1 MVMKSKGV
9 KTMSLNVL
17 LIANVC
23 GDYGHIASTIDKK
36 QLTKF
41 VQDKGYSAV
50 EFQNGDYD
58 KTDTVE
64 SLRKRCGY
72 YTLKTLPES
81 EDTIGYG
88 TY

>member
-1 MVMKSKGV
+1 MDTKNKGV

-50 EFQNGDYD
+50 EYQNKDYSKD
-58 KTDTVE
+58 DTVE
-64 SLRKRCGY
+64 RLRKEFGY

-81 EDTIGYG
+81 KDTIGYG
-88 TY
+88 SY